1 LLERLIVE
9 MEFFHLGLILEL
21 PFLKVIY
28 LVGKKIRLI
37 HFRTQRL
44 YVLIQSLNVGF
55 PAEKLSSQSTVFLLK
70 LINPSLK
77 LFNNFFFISSY
88 RLNFVIHQLVSCSF
102 LLYFFPSLFLSS
114 LAFPQQLLQ
123 LPVFNVDISQNI
135 PHCHDLI
142 VDFAVF
148 LKEFLIMIMELL
160 GLLFIELFKSHHVLV
175 VFLVIL
181 VYVGSQLAHMAL
193 EVLEWL
199 IVGLRS
205 MWRIGI
211 R

>member
-1 LLERLIVE
+1 

-55 PAEKLSSQSTVFLLK
+55 PAEKLSSQSTVLLLK
-70 LINPSLK
+70 LINPSLQ
-77 LFNNFFFISSY
+77 LFDNFLFIFSHC
-88 RLNFVIHQLVSCSF
+88 LHFVIHQLISSSF

-114 LAFPQQLLQ
+114 LAFCQQLLQ
-123 LPVFNVDISQNI
+123 LPILDVDISQYI
-135 PHCHDLI
+135 SHSHDLI

>member
-1 LLERLIVE
+1 
-9 MEFFHLGLILEL
+9 
-21 PFLKVIY
+21 
-28 LVGKKIRLI
+28 
-37 HFRTQRL
+37 
-44 YVLIQSLNVGF
+44 
-55 PAEKLSSQSTVFLLK
+55 
-70 LINPSLK
+70 
-77 LFNNFFFISSY
+77 
-88 RLNFVIHQLVSCSF
+88 
-102 LLYFFPSLFLSS
+102 
-114 LAFPQQLLQ
+114 
-123 LPVFNVDISQNI
+123 
-135 PHCHDLI
+135 
-142 VDFAVF
+142 
-148 LKEFLIMIMELL
+148 MIMELL